1 MHLMI
6 KQRLLRRR
14 NQLYRYKLKCL
25 NLDFWDCWIMRKLNV
40 TLKTPIGFKS
50 NFQFS

>member
-40 TLKTPIGFKS
+40 TLKGNVAKNSWWIL
-50 NFQFS
+50 